1 MRLLTIYDGTLQS
14 KTALRYGLRKAKET
28 GGELIILQAF
38 QSSLFVDYDAGP
50 RAEDLARAE
59 AARHQLDAKN
69 IIHEAGVGVAVRMV
83 SEDGEAVPAALR
95 LAETERVDLLLASLR
110 YKALARTAPCPV
122 HIMPG
127 TILVPVDNS
136 EALIADKDL
145 IIEEARATNSKVL
158 LLGIVPVHLYS
169 AAEKK
174 ELDAVRS
181 ATGAAVGKL
190 LNALREQGLQVS
202 ETIRSGYPDEEI
214 LKAAEEHSATLIML
228 PSGGKTP
235 SELTKAAAILLDEP
249 ERIPL
254 PVRIIRAA
262 EAC

>member
-1 MRLLTIYDGTLQS
+1 MKILTLYDGTIQS
-14 KTALRYGLRKAKET
+14 KTALRYGLKKARET
-28 GGELIILQAF
+28 GGELIILQVF
-38 QSSLFVDYDAGP
+38 QSSLFLDYDAGP
-50 RAEDLARAE
+50 RAEELARAE
-59 AARHQLDAKN
+59 AARHRLDAEN
-69 IIHEAGVGVAVRMV
+69 IIYEAGEGAAVRMV
-83 SEDGEAVPAALR
+83 SEDGEAVPAAVR
-95 LAETERVDLLLASLR
+95 LAETERVELLLASPR

-127 TILVPVDNS
+127 TILVPVDSS
-136 EALIADKDL
+136 EALMADKDL

-174 ELDAVRS
+174 ELDAVRG
-181 ATGAAVGKL
+181 ATGTGVGKIL
-190 LNALREQGLQVS
+190 SALRGQGLQVS

-214 LKAAEEHSATLIML
+214 LRAAEEHSATLIML

-262 EAC
+262 EAS